1 MDKIGQPN
9 YDATHP
15 RFFLIAI
22 YFFSMFLATGVGMRD
37 RSIKVRLFINE
48 PLCLGINIALTDDQA
63 KYLFKV
69 LRLNIGQVIT
79 VLDGITGE
87 YHAEIVKKE
96 PNTGIIQIKEKNSDL
111 KKPPDLWLFF
121 SPLGKN
127 RTEWV
132 IEKATEL
139 GVRRIIPVITSR
151 TVKKNL
157 KMSRLRTIMI
167 EALEQCRGTYLPDL
181 SDPISLSQCL
191 SLWPSNRTLIFCDES
206 LLRRE
211 DKIAF
216 KKWQKENSFAILIG
230 PEGGFTNCEKQSIR
244 ENNSTVSIS
253 LGPQIL
259 RADTAAVAAISILQ
273 YINATV

>member
-1 MDKIGQPN
+1 
-9 YDATHP
+9 
-15 RFFLIAI
+15 
-22 YFFSMFLATGVGMRD
+22 MRD
-37 RSIKVRLFINE
+37 RSMKVRLFINE
-48 PLCLGINIALTDDQA
+48 QLSIGINIALTDHQA

-96 PNTGIIQIKEKNSDL
+96 PNTGIIKINEKNSDL

-121 SPLGKN
+121 SLLGKN

-157 KMSRLRTIMI
+157 RMSRLRTIMI
-167 EALEQCRGTYLPDL
+167 EALEQCGGTYLPDL

-206 LLRRE
+206 LLGRE